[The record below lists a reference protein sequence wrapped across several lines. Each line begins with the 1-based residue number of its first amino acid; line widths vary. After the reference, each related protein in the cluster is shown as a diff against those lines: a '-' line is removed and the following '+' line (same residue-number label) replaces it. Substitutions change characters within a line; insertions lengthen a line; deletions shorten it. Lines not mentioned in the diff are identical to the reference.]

1 MTPALSIQNYTLD
14 YITSAGAVHVLHD
27 ISLEIAPGEV
37 LGLVGESGSGKSSL
51 AWALMRHLPSNA
63 REVAGSLRLGDIDLQ
78 RLGPR
83 ELTKIR
89 GRRLGMVFQ
98 DPSTSLNPTLTIG
111 TQITEALIRHRG
123 LKPRDADALAID
135 LLGHVD
141 LSNPAAI
148 MRRYPHEISGGE
160 KQRVVIATAFGCRP
174 DVILF
179 DEPTTALDVITGARI
194 LELFARL
201 RQETGVAA
209 LYISHDLALVS
220 RVADRVAVLKRGR
233 LVEQAPAAEIFRA
246 PRHAET
252 RVLVEAVPRPERRL
266 VHDEPHDD
274 VLLAAYDIEVHY
286 GKAGLFRAAP
296 PPATKKI
303 GLDVRAGEILGLVG
317 ESGSGKSSMA
327 RALTGLAH
335 FSGKISFD
343 DQVIHSTRDMN
354 AAYRRDMQIV
364 FQHPDSSLN
373 PRHRIGEILSR
384 PLKLYGGSLAD
395 IPRLLDQVRLPASYA
410 GRWPHQ
416 LSGGEKQRVAIA
428 RAFAARPKLVICD
441 EITAPLDVSVQAQII
456 ELLLALRAETGTA
469 FLFITHDL
477 NLIRQIAHRIAVMR
491 RGEMV
496 DLLPIEDFDADH
508 IHPYTRELMAASPV
522 PVG

>member
-1 MTPALSIQNYTLD
+1 MTPALSIRNYTLD
-14 YITSAGAVHVLHD
+14 YITSAGPVRVLDD

-51 AWALMRHLPSNA
+51 AWALMRYLPANA
-63 REVAGSLRLGDIDLQ
+63 REVAGSLRLGNVDLQ

-83 ELTKIR
+83 ELTGIR
-89 GRRLGMVFQ
+89 GRRIGMVFQ
-98 DPSTSLNPTLTIG
+98 DPSTALNPTLTIG
-111 TQITEALIRHRG
+111 AQITEALVRHRG
-123 LKPRDADALAID
+123 LKPREASALAID
-135 LLGHVD
+135 LLGRVD
-141 LSNPAAI
+141 LHNPAAV

-209 LYISHDLALVS
+209 LYISHDLALVT
-220 RVADRVAVLKRGR
+220 RVANRIAVLKRGH
-233 LVEQAPAAEIFRA
+233 LVEQAAAGEIFRA

-252 RVLVEAVPRPERRL
+252 RALVNAVPRPDHRM
-266 VHDEPHDD
+266 VHDRPHGDI
-274 VLLAAYDIEVHY
+274 LLAASDIEVYY
-286 GKAGLFRAAP
+286 GSAGLFRKAS

-303 GLDVRAGEILGLVG
+303 GLDVRASEILGLVG

-327 RALTGLAH
+327 RALTGLAR
-335 FSGKISFD
+335 FSGRISFD
-343 DQVIHSTRDMN
+343 NQLIQSARDMN
-354 AAYRRDMQIV
+354 AAYRRDVQIV

-373 PRHRIGEILSR
+373 PRHRIDEILSR
-384 PLKLYGGSLAD
+384 PLKLYGGNPAD

-416 LSGGEKQRVAIA
+416 LSGGEKQRIAIA

-456 ELLLALRAETGTA
+456 ELLLALRAQTGTA

-496 DLLPIEDFDADH
+496 DLLPIDEFDADH

>member
-1 MTPALSIQNYTLD
+1 MTPALSIRNYTLD
-14 YITSAGAVHVLHD
+14 YITSAGPVRVLDD

-51 AWALMRHLPSNA
+51 AWALMRHLPANA
-63 REVAGSLRLGDIDLQ
+63 REATGSLRLGDVDLR

-83 ELTKIR
+83 ELTAIR
-89 GRRLGMVFQ
+89 GRRIGMVFQ
-98 DPSTSLNPTLTIG
+98 DPSTALNPTLTIG

-123 LKPRDADALAID
+123 LKPRDAAALAID

-141 LSNPAAI
+141 LNNPAAI

-209 LYISHDLALVS
+209 LYISHDLALVT
-220 RVADRVAVLKRGR
+220 RVADRVVVLKRGR
-233 LVEQAPAAEIFRA
+233 LVEQAAAAEIFRA

-252 RVLVEAVPRPERRL
+252 RALVDAVPRPERRL
-266 VHDEPHDD
+266 VQDRPRDD
-274 VLLAAYDIEVHY
+274 VLLTASDIEVHY
-286 GKAGLFRAAP
+286 GSTGLFRVAS

-303 GLDVRAGEILGLVG
+303 GLDIRAGEILGLVG

-327 RALTGLAH
+327 RALTGLAR

-343 DQVIHSTRDMN
+343 NQVIQAAHDMN
-354 AAYRRDMQIV
+354 AAYRRDVQIV

-373 PRHRIGEILSR
+373 PRHRIDKILSR
-384 PLKLYGGSLAD
+384 PLKLYGGNIAD

-410 GRWPHQ
+410 DRWPHQ
-416 LSGGEKQRVAIA
+416 LSGGEKQRIAIA
-428 RAFAARPKLVICD
+428 RAFAARPRLVICD

-456 ELLLALRAETGTA
+456 ELLLALREQTGTA

>member
-1 MTPALSIQNYTLD
+1 VTSELEIQSYTLD
-14 YITSAGAVHVLHD
+14 YVTSTGPVRVLHD
-27 ISLEIAPGEV
+27 ISLKIAPGEV

-51 AWALMRHLPSNA
+51 AWALMRHLPGNA
-63 REVAGSLRLGDIDLQ
+63 REAAGSLRLGDIDLR

-83 ELTKIR
+83 DLTKIR

-111 TQITEALIRHRG
+111 AQITEALIRHRG
-123 LKPRDADALAID
+123 LKPREAAALAID

-141 LSNPAAI
+141 LNNPAAI

-160 KQRVVIATAFGCRP
+160 KQRVIIATAFGCRP

-209 LYISHDLALVS
+209 LYISHDLALVT

-246 PRHAET
+246 PRHADT
-252 RVLVEAVPRPERRL
+252 RALVDAVPRPERRL
-266 VHDEPHDD
+266 VHDKPGRD
-274 VLLAAYDIEVHY
+274 VLLAASDIEVHY
-286 GKAGLFRAAP
+286 GSSGLFRGTP
-296 PPATKKI
+296 PPATRKI
-303 GLDVRAGEILGLVG
+303 GLDVRGGEILGLVG
-317 ESGSGKSSMA
+317 ESGSGKSSIA
-327 RALTGLAH
+327 RALTGLVR
-335 FSGKISFD
+335 FSGRICFND
-343 DQVIHSTRDMN
+343 RAIQGARDMN
-354 AAYRRDMQIV
+354 AEYRRDVQIV

-373 PRHRIGEILSR
+373 PRHRVAEILSR
-384 PLKLYGGSLAD
+384 PLKLYGGNPAD
-395 IPRLLDQVRLPASYA
+395 VPRLLDQVRLPAPYA
-410 GRWPHQ
+410 NRWPHQ

-456 ELLLALRAETGTA
+456 ELLLELRAETGTA

-496 DLLPIEDFDADH
+496 DLLAIEDFDADH
-508 IHPYTRELMAASPV
+508 VHPYTRELMAASPV